1 MLSNSNGVYFG
12 SDWELNS
19 GGLKVKLSPTV
30 ATPSLLYQTNSPY
43 TYSPDYTYIWTI
55 SVTASFER
63 LDFYEPWNTTNIPSF
78 VYVAASINL
87 YNQTNRPGDLIIVSN
102 PVSVISSN
110 NRLKLSSTSAL
121 FGNGSYLNAR
131 FLKFNVKKTDW
142 IISGWSWRDSDQN
155 EGWKWNSLNN
165 SVRFDYRRSMHTSN
179 IYQEYGFPYKP
190 STISN
195 RNEGYRAQLNYVS
208 KLIKFEKFNFS
219 VNFQS
224 QGDTHSYIKV
234 YLINDINRITKFNS
248 NTISG
253 FNNLGYTGQTLLAG
267 ILTLPIVNSKNTG
280 NFESLFNTDYQYLGK
295 LSETGTYSFYNLTGN
310 QYLAFFAWYPTAS
323 TYGTYSLQLS
333 DLKIEGG
340 YSKSDNNENFLL
352 TNSSTYDQSTPLFLN
367 GTGTNSSFDATVTTP
382 TTLHESG
389 SLIFGVTGGTGTYS
403 GFFSDLYGT
412 VSNIAS
418 LKSKIGNG
426 EFRSGVWENGIW
438 NSGSRIDSDVKYF
451 NTIESYLKINSQ
463 STIWRI
469 QLLGVTQSTSGI
481 NIGDDVSVSNI
492 AVIDINDERR
502 ILTTKWRVININ
514 DKRLVLEAQS
524 VFPIMRIEKD
534 SENHKILV
542 TKNIWL
548 NGIFF
553 NGIFSGVWNSG
564 LVSGYPYITKFEKIH
579 WLNGDF
585 RGGHFLSTKEEFKF
599 TDTYYWEG
607 YVGLT
612 FGATAHS
619 FDEGDIIEIDKDNK
633 SINLSYDGLSKITKV
648 VDDYLVITDKAW
660 GLNTTAETG
669 LVISQANGLIQN
681 MNFDSLNV
689 SKKTSKNT
697 QVLKEIWKYNS
708 WMDLN
713 WGVESSTNIN
723 TDRTYFNN
731 SPSQVGFFT
740 ELYDNNKFGLGEY
753 SPLNLWGLTTDDVL
767 KSESKFRNINNT
779 LIKNYSLG
787 TKWSIYE
794 DYLGSISEFS
804 ETFGTSDEYGGL
816 NNFFNNGWTFC
827 YYSGDFLS
835 TTTAPPIIYRLI
847 DGTFKYDALN
857 NDVGVLLLNNTN
869 INPPKSRYSLIE
881 FDYLSGPEHIL
892 TNSSLDDVIYD
903 FHYLDLFNFPVFSIT
918 EGNSIKW
925 SNIDAFPQEISPI
938 YDSLSIY
945 SKGINYEKGLK
956 KREFFYNRL
965 GLDLGLFSMGLV
977 TNGSNATIASQ
988 SYHFELDNI
997 KFYEVDMIPFFNY
1010 TTEDYVNGDIQVPYF
1025 GISPQFSFSDDFNFL
1040 ENTTL
1045 SLQGIILNKSDETI
1059 TIPQLPNDGEA
1070 DLLFR

>member
-12 SDWELNS
+12 SGWTWS
-19 GGLKVKLSPTV
+19 GSGLKVNTGLST
-30 ATPSLLYQTNSPY
+30 TQSLVYQTNSQY

-55 SVTASFER
+55 SVTGSFNR

-78 VYVAASINL
+78 VYVTSS
-87 YNQTNRPGDLIIVSN
+87 YNSFSKKNEPGDLIYLSSKLYDNSYISN
-102 PVSVISSN
+102 VQLNSN
-110 NRLKLSSTSAL
+110 FTSNIRLKLSSTAS
-121 FGNGSYLNAR
+121 FGNAPHANAR

-142 IISGWSWRDSDQN
+142 IIEGWAWRDDDTN
-155 EGWKWNSLNN
+155 EGWKWNSINN
-165 SVRFDYRRSMHTSN
+165 SLRFDYRKAEHTLGNYKYKSN
-179 IYQEYGFPYKP
+179 KP
-190 STISN
+190 FWERVN
-195 RNEGYRAQLNYVS
+195 FVS
-208 KLIKFEKFNFS
+208 KFVNFEKFNFS
-219 VNFQS
+219 VNFEI
-224 QGDTHSYIKV
+224 QGDTSSYIKA
-234 YLINDINRITKFNS
+234 YLIDNIKNVNPLT
-248 NTISG
+248 T
-253 FNNLGYTGQTLLAG
+253 TGLLA
-267 ILTLPIVNSKNTG
+267 SG

-542 TKNIWL
+542 TKNVWL

-585 RGGHFLSTKEEFKF
+585 RGGHFLSRKEGFQF
-599 TDTYYWEG
+599 ADTYYWEG

-816 NNFFNNGWTFC
+816 NNFFNNGWTFS
-827 YYSGDFLS
+827 YYSGDLLS
-835 TTTAPPIIYRLI
+835 TTTAPPNIYRSI
-847 DGTFKYDALN
+847 DGTFKYDALG
-857 NDVGVLLLNNTN
+857 NDVGILLLNNTN

-918 EGNSIKW
+918 EGDSIKW

-938 YDSLSIY
+938 YDSFDIY

-1070 DLLFR
+1070 YLLFR

>member
-12 SDWELNS
+12 SGWTWS
-19 GGLKVKLSPTV
+19 GSGLKVKSTAV
-30 ATPSLLYQTNSPY
+30 GTQSLVYQTNSTY

-55 SVTASFER
+55 SVTGSFNR

-78 VYVAASINL
+78 VYVTSS
-87 YNQTNRPGDLIIVSN
+87 YNSFSKKNEPGDLIYLSSKLYDNSYISN
-102 PVSVISSN
+102 VQLNSN
-110 NRLKLSSTSAL
+110 FTSNIRLKLSSTAS
-121 FGNGSYLNAR
+121 FGNAPHANAR

-142 IISGWSWRDSDQN
+142 IIEGWAWRDDDTN
-155 EGWKWNSLNN
+155 EGWKWNSINN
-165 SVRFDYRRSMHTSN
+165 SLRFDYRKAEHTLGNYKYKSN
-179 IYQEYGFPYKP
+179 KP
-190 STISN
+190 FWERVN
-195 RNEGYRAQLNYVS
+195 FVS
-208 KLIKFEKFNFS
+208 KFVNFEKFNFS
-219 VNFQS
+219 VNFEI
-224 QGDTHSYIKV
+224 QGDTSSYIKA
-234 YLINDINRITKFNS
+234 YLIDNIKNVNPITTTS
-248 NTISG
+248 
-253 FNNLGYTGQTLLAG
+253 LLA
-267 ILTLPIVNSKNTG
+267 SG
-280 NFESLFNTDYQYLGK
+280 NFESLFSTDYQYLGK

-323 TYGTYSLQLS
+323 TYGTYSLLIS

-340 YSKSDNNENFLL
+340 YSKSDNNSDFLL
-352 TNSSTYDQSTPLFLN
+352 TTSNTYDQSTPLFLN
-367 GTGTNSSFDATVTTP
+367 GTGTNSSFDAIVTTP

-502 ILTTKWRVININ
+502 ILTAKWRVININ
-514 DKRLVLEAQS
+514 DKRLVLETQS

-542 TKNIWL
+542 TKNVWL
-548 NGIFF
+548 NGVFF

-564 LVSGYPYITKFEKIH
+564 LVSGYPYITKFEKTH

-585 RGGHFLSTKEEFKF
+585 RGGHFLSRKEGFQF
-599 TDTYYWEG
+599 ADTYYWEG

-689 SKKTSKNT
+689 SKKTSKDT

-731 SPSQVGFFT
+731 NPSLTQSMIT
-740 ELYDNNKFGLGEY
+740 EIFINNKFGLGEY

-816 NNFFNNGWTFC
+816 NNFLNNGWTFS
-827 YYSGDFLS
+827 YYSGDLLS
-835 TTTAPPIIYRLI
+835 TTTAPPNIYRSI
-847 DGTFKYDALN
+847 DGTFKYDALD

-892 TNSSLDDVIYD
+892 TNSSFDDVIYD

-938 YDSLSIY
+938 YDSLGIY

>member
-12 SDWELNS
+12 SDWTWS
-19 GGLKVKLSPTV
+19 GSGLKVKSTAV
-30 ATPSLLYQTNSPY
+30 GTQSLLYQTNSPY

-55 SVTASFER
+55 SVTGSFGSPEFNS
-63 LDFYEPWNTTNIPSF
+63 LDFYEPWNNTNNPSF
-78 VYVAASINL
+78 RYKISQPFFSENK
-87 YNQTNRPGDLIIVSN
+87 NWSTNKPGDLIYMSSTLPFSTGNVELNSN
-102 PVSVISSN
+102 FTSN
-110 NRLKLSSTSAL
+110 IRLKIASRSS
-121 FGNGSYLNAR
+121 FGNVTHPDAR

-142 IISGWSWRDSDQN
+142 LIEGWAWRDDDTN
-155 EGWKWNSLNN
+155 EGWKWNSINN
-165 SVRFDYRRSMHTSN
+165 SLRFDYRKSQYVTSPPD
-179 IYQEYGFPYKP
+179 IQTYHY
-190 STISN
+190 
-195 RNEGYRAQLNYVS
+195 S
-208 KLIKFEKFNFS
+208 KADLSRINFCSKFVNFEKFNFS
-219 VNFQS
+219 VNFEI
-224 QGDTHSYIKV
+224 QGDTSSYIKA
-234 YLINDINRITKFNS
+234 YLIDNIKNVNPLTTTS
-248 NTISG
+248 
-253 FNNLGYTGQTLLAG
+253 LLA
-267 ILTLPIVNSKNTG
+267 SG

-295 LSETGTYSFYNLTGN
+295 LSETGTYSFYNLTGD

-340 YSKSDNNENFLL
+340 YSKSDNNSDFLL
-352 TNSSTYDQSTPLFLN
+352 TTSNTYDQSTSLFLN
-367 GTGTNSSFDATVTTP
+367 GTGTNSSFDATATTP

-418 LKSKIGNG
+418 LRSKIGNG
-426 EFRSGVWENGIW
+426 EFRSGVWENGVW
-438 NSGSRIDSDVKYF
+438 NSGNRIDNSVKYF

-469 QLLGVTQSTSGI
+469 QLLGVTQSTSSI

-585 RGGHFLSTKEEFKF
+585 KGGHFLSRKEGFQF
-599 TDTYYWEG
+599 ADTYYWEG

-633 SINLSYDGLSKITKV
+633 TINPAYDGLSKITKV

-740 ELYDNNKFGLGEY
+740 ELFDNNKFGLGEY

-804 ETFGTSDEYGGL
+804 ETFGTSNEYGGL
-816 NNFFNNGWTFC
+816 NNFLNNGWTFS
-827 YYSGDFLS
+827 YYSSL
-835 TTTAPPIIYRLI
+835 TTANPNIYRSI
-847 DGTFKYDALN
+847 DGTFKYDGLD
-857 NDVGVLLLNNTN
+857 NDAGVLLLNNTN
-869 INPPKSRYSLIE
+869 INTPKSRYSLIE

-892 TNSSLDDVIYD
+892 AFSASGDEVIYD

-918 EGNSIKW
+918 EGDSIKW

-938 YDSLSIY
+938 YDSLSVY

-965 GLDLGLFSMGLV
+965 GLDLGLFSMGLA
-977 TNGSNATIASQ
+977 TNGSNATIGSQ

-1010 TTEDYVNGDIQVPYF
+1010 TTENYVNGDIQVPYF